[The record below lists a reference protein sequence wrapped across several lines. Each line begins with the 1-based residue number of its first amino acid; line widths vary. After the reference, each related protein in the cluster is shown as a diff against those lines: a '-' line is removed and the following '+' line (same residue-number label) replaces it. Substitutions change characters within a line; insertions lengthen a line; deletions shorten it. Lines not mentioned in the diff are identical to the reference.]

1 VEKRSIARYHLS
13 LFSEQIIALPRD
25 TKILSVTN
33 IYCSLYFFADTDTN
47 CTHMELYK
55 FILYRTGNYCNHD
68 KSYTFLG
75 TATLS
80 ESEVIIHVF
89 YKKLS

>member
-1 VEKRSIARYHLS
+1 VEKRSIVRYPLS
-13 LFSEQIIALPRD
+13 LFSEQIISLPQN

-33 IYCSLYFFADTDTN
+33 IYCSLYFFADTNTN
-47 CTHMELYK
+47 NTNMELYK
-55 FILYRTGNYCNHD
+55 FLLYRTGNYCNHD